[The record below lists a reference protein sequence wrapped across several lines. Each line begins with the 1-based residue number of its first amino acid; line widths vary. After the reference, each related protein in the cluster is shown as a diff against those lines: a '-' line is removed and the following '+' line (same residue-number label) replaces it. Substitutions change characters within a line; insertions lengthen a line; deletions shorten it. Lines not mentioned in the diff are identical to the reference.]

1 MPPRGH
7 SHTSHSSSSRS
18 SHSSSRSSSRSSS
31 FSSSSSRS
39 SSGSSFGNYGS
50 GWRGSARPASAS
62 YRPSRTRTNQP
73 TGYTSSGGS
82 ASSFFRCHTHD
93 YVYYPTSW
101 TDPDTGNYYHKGYYD
116 EEGRYYDKIVT
127 KKSGHYETKYSCEYC
142 GSDVNLKWDEGQQP
156 TCPNCG
162 AALTSSREWVVDE
175 IEEETTQYLPREK
188 SGSLSKTLTAIVII
202 VAMAFFSAKFIST
215 RFGNNDQGARTE
227 TAVSADNYTDGF
239 DDTIYVNSIG
249 RNVYWND
256 AYDSY
261 YDRDT
266 DCYLVYNDELDPPVW
281 QYWYEGISS
290 DYGDYGWMEWD
301 YEENCWYI
309 ESESGWDKLPGKYN
323 DAERLWHF

>member
-18 SHSSSRSSSRSSS
+18 SHSSSRSSSRSS

-39 SSGSSFGNYGS
+39 SRSSYGSYGS
-50 GWRGSARPASAS
+50 GWRGNARPSSAS

-82 ASSFFRCHTHD
+82 SSSFFRCHTHD

-101 TDPDTGNYYHKGYYD
+101 TDPNTGKYYSKGYYD
-116 EEGRYYDKIVT
+116 EDGRYYDKIVT

-175 IEEETTQYLPREK
+175 IEEETTQYLPRESR
-188 SGSLSKTLTAIVII
+188 SGLSKFLIVIMVFASI
-202 VAMAFFSAKFIST
+202 SILINRFSSIRSEMIDS
-215 RFGNNDQGARTE
+215 GGYRTE
-227 TAVSADNYTDGF
+227 TAVQVDNGTDSY

-249 RNVYWND
+249 RNVYWNN

-261 YDRDT
+261 YDQVT
-266 DCYLVYNDELDPPVW
+266 DCYLVYNDEIDPPVW

-301 YEENCWYI
+301 YDENIWYI
-309 ESESGWDKLPGKYN
+309 ESESGWDKLPEKYN
-323 DAERLWHF
+323 DTERLWHF